1 MEMIC
6 ASACLTSMIC
16 FSMEVKYGNMLDSQ
30 LHMQRHRV
38 GARGNATT
46 FLLPF
51 QSLLAELQRLDDEAA
66 SEQQRTDLPRNGNQL
81 KYVVQVLLKTNDED
95 KRDNLK
101 HFIHQ
106 ARVRQHRV
114 IEVIMALKNI
124 GHRAYVNVSE
134 AAVLRNAAHL
144 PTNGISPTKHQVMG
158 IIV

>member
-1 MEMIC
+1 
-6 ASACLTSMIC
+6 
-16 FSMEVKYGNMLDSQ
+16 ML
-30 LHMQRHRV
+30 
-38 GARGNATT
+38 
-46 FLLPF
+46 PYE
-51 QSLLAELQRLDDEAA
+51 SLLAELQRLDDEAA
-66 SEQQRTDLPRNGNQL
+66 SEQQRTDLPRSGNQL

-144 PTNGISPTKHQVMG
+144 PTNGIPPQLISLYFAHKAPSYGNYRIKPTHCIKR
-158 IIV
+158 